1 MGCIED
7 IQDRLAQN
15 KQNAIETNQQLIKK
29 IAIMEKVIKELAAES
44 DCPCNYCE
52 YDLPC
57 LEKACDSYVE
67 GIGVYDESGK
77 YIDIKWSCMDF
88 NFGECP
94 KLENTPC
101 HNCLDMGDNFQFKW
115 NGTSKGE

>member
-1 MGCIED
+1 MMKSLFKTIFL
-7 IQDRLAQN
+7 IFAVSYWAMSASAQ
-15 KQNAIETNQQLIKK
+15 
-29 IAIMEKVIKELAAES
+29 AAEGQ
-44 DCPCNYCE
+44 PFTIKGNI
-52 YDLPC
+52 
-57 LEKACDSYVE
+57 K
-67 GIGVYDESGK
+67 GIKNGTKVSLRCRESGK